1 MTMLPPHIRDQL
13 GHLASQDGPT
23 VREMYEQRR
32 QRDLEEQERQQRQRD
47 LEEQDQQQR
56 QRDLEEQ
63 DRQRQQLSRRRD
75 YYRTSRQ
82 ARQPAGVRPSGEL
95 TMRDVANYEKASE
108 LYELRDMA
116 RQASQQDRL
125 VQKIEGLMN
134 RDFDAYAGS
143 VWPEVYSRLTGADK
157 DAESR
162 K

>member
-32 QRDLEEQERQQRQRD
+32 QRDLEEQER
-47 LEEQDQQQR
+47 QQR

-157 DAESR
+157 DAAENI
-162 K
+162 

>member
-13 GHLASQDGPT
+13 GHLASQDCPT

-32 QRDLEEQERQQRQRD
+32 QRDLEEQER
-47 LEEQDQQQR
+47 QQR

-116 RQASQQDRL
+116 RQASQQDYKKMLDL
-125 VQKIEGLMN
+125 V
-134 RDFDAYAGS
+134 
-143 VWPEVYSRLTGADK
+143 V
-157 DAESR
+157 
-162 K
+162 

>member
-13 GHLASQDGPT
+13 GHLASQDCPT

-47 LEEQDQQQR
+47 LEEQD
-56 QRDLEEQ
+56 
-63 DRQRQQLSRRRD
+63 RQRQQLSTPSRLLPHLE
-75 YYRTSRQ
+75 TSTPTGRRQ
-82 ARQPAGVRPSGEL
+82 AAGEL

-143 VWPEVYSRLTGADK
+143 VWPEVIQD
-157 DAESR
+157 
-162 K
+162 